1 MKNYGDITKIKGAEV
16 PIVNVITGGSPC
28 QDLSV
33 AGARAGLAGERS
45 GLFMDQV
52 RVFKEMRDEY
62 RRTNNDGRNVSPRYM
77 VWENVKGALSSNKGE
92 DFRCV
97 LEEICKIADED
108 AVIPQPPKGKWP
120 SAGLIVG
127 DGSFGPYSVC
137 WRIHDAQYW
146 GVPQRRARLC
156 VLFDGNGF
164 TAGKILFEL
173 QRETNDSRT
182 KQTIMDTR
190 TESRSEIQSISESM
204 CGDTESCGA
213 SGERTS
219 EDSEGSSDPSGGT
232 ISFQERAGKPGG
244 GKGILI
250 QDEKVCTLS
259 TLNNQSVCYGVTTKG
274 NGDAFINP
282 NTHTS
287 LTDGGGQAG
296 QGYPCVLETK
306 CLNPWDVQS
315 KHIQPEDGVAESLYS
330 GECRY
335 GGGES
340 YVLQSQPTIAME
352 TFHCTTEEEKVQT
365 LKARDYKDPQV
376 ICLNDQGGQQMAVSE
391 DVTATL
397 RAEEHGHQPIVFEPG
412 AASRVG
418 GHIYEDGVTGTVR
431 ANAGDNQQTIVYGIC
446 SDSSNSMKSSNPH
459 SGIYE
464 ADTSRTLDLNGGNP
478 ACNQGGMM
486 VMQGAY

>member
-97 LEEICKIADED
+97 LEEICKIADEN

-213 SGERTS
+213 SGKGTS
-219 EDSEGSSDPSGGT
+219 EDSEGGSHTSGRA

-244 GKGILI
+244 KGILI
-250 QDEKVCTLS
+250 QDEKIGTLS

-274 NGDAFINP
+274 NEDAF
-282 NTHTS
+282 
-287 LTDGGGQAG
+287 
-296 QGYPCVLETK
+296 
-306 CLNPWDVQS
+306 
-315 KHIQPEDGVAESLYS
+315 
-330 GECRY
+330 
-335 GGGES
+335 
-340 YVLQSQPTIAME
+340 QPTIAME
-352 TFHCTTEEEKVQT
+352 TFHCITEEEKVQT
-365 LKARDYKDPQV
+365 LKARDYKDPQIV
-376 ICLNDQGGQQMAVSE
+376 CLNDQGGQQMSVSE
-391 DVTATL
+391 DVSGTL

-418 GHIYEDGVTGTVR
+418 GHVYENDVAGTVR

-446 SDSSNSMKSSNPH
+446 SDGSNSMKSSNPH